1 MSAVSIPNM
10 ITEQLG
16 GPHASEQAAPRVL
29 VVDDVEDNREILT
42 RRLVRRGFEVVEA
55 AGGHEALALIERQ
68 SFDIVLLDIM
78 MPDLNGNDVLKTIR
92 QRFSNTELPVIMV
105 TAKSQS
111 EDVVVSLNLGANDY
125 VTKPVD
131 FAVAIARINS
141 QLETKRANDKSLI
154 SKRSLESR
162 TAVLDQTLN
171 DREVQLK
178 AETSRRQVSEEKLRF
193 LAYHDSLTE
202 LLNRQGFLD
211 ALYHSIDSAP
221 VTDLEPALL
230 FIDLD
235 GFKAVNDLF
244 GHAIGDKLLQ
254 AVGERLSAIV
264 PEGFD
269 IARLGGD
276 EFAIISHY
284 KSQPDD
290 SMMLADLLVTEL
302 CKPFHIDGTPIII
315 GASCGVARASHFS
328 SDLEGLIKA
337 ADLAMYHAKS
347 TGRGG
352 AILFEARMLQEQEEK
367 RQLENDLRI
376 AVQHSQFEIF
386 YQPLIDMKT
395 KQITGFEA
403 LVRWPH
409 PERGMISPEIF
420 IPLAEDIGL
429 INQLG
434 GWVLREACKE
444 AQTWPA
450 NIKIA
455 VNLSPVQFKSP
466 SLVGTIVNALGPSG
480 LAPRRLDLEITE
492 SALLNNDGKNVQV
505 LQSIRELGIKI
516 SMDDFGTG
524 YSSLAYLKN
533 FRFDK
538 IKIDRRFIQG
548 LETSVADTAIVE
560 AIISLS
566 RSIGVGTTAEGI
578 ETEGQLSAV
587 LNQGCNEGQGY
598 LFSRPLTSTDA
609 RAFISKAFPES

>member
-221 VTDLEPALL
+221 VQSHQRE
-230 FIDLD
+230 
-235 GFKAVNDLF
+235 
-244 GHAIGDKLLQ
+244 Q
-254 AVGERLSAIV
+254 S
-264 PEGFD
+264 
-269 IARLGGD
+269 GG
-276 EFAIISHY
+276 S
-284 KSQPDD
+284 P
-290 SMMLADLLVTEL
+290 T
-302 CKPFHIDGTPIII
+302 GT
-315 GASCGVARASHFS
+315 A
-328 SDLEGLIKA
+328 
-337 ADLAMYHAKS
+337 
-347 TGRGG
+347 
-352 AILFEARMLQEQEEK
+352 
-367 RQLENDLRI
+367 
-376 AVQHSQFEIF
+376 
-386 YQPLIDMKT
+386 
-395 KQITGFEA
+395 
-403 LVRWPH
+403 
-409 PERGMISPEIF
+409 
-420 IPLAEDIGL
+420 
-429 INQLG
+429 
-434 GWVLREACKE
+434 
-444 AQTWPA
+444 
-450 NIKIA
+450 
-455 VNLSPVQFKSP
+455 
-466 SLVGTIVNALGPSG
+466 
-480 LAPRRLDLEITE
+480 
-492 SALLNNDGKNVQV
+492 
-505 LQSIRELGIKI
+505 
-516 SMDDFGTG
+516 
-524 YSSLAYLKN
+524 
-533 FRFDK
+533 
-538 IKIDRRFIQG
+538 
-548 LETSVADTAIVE
+548 
-560 AIISLS
+560 
-566 RSIGVGTTAEGI
+566 
-578 ETEGQLSAV
+578 
-587 LNQGCNEGQGY
+587 
-598 LFSRPLTSTDA
+598 
-609 RAFISKAFPES
+609 

>member
-1 MSAVSIPNM
+1 MPNFT
-10 ITEQLG
+10 TEQVG
-16 GPHASEQAAPRVL
+16 GPVASEQAAPRVL

-55 AGGHEALALIERQ
+55 ASGHEALALVDSQ
-68 SFDIVLLDIM
+68 SFDIILLDIM

-92 QRFSNTELPVIMV
+92 QRFSSTELPVIMV

-141 QLETKRANDKSLI
+141 QLETKRANDKNLI

-211 ALYHSIDSAP
+211 ALYHSVDSAP

-254 AVGERLSAIV
+254 AVGQRLGTIV

-290 SMMLADLLVTEL
+290 SMMLADKLVAEL
-302 CKPFHIDGTPIII
+302 CKPFLIDGTPIII

-352 AILFEARMLQEQEEK
+352 AILFEARMLQEQEET

-386 YQPLIDMKT
+386 YQPLIDMKS

-466 SLVGTIVNALGPSG
+466 SLVGTIVNALGASG
-480 LAPRRLDLEITE
+480 LDPRRLDLEITE

-587 LNQGCNEGQGY
+587 LDQGCNEGQGY

-609 RAFISKAFPES
+609 RAFIAKAFPES